1 MLKANERILKSK
13 KNVMTLLNESI
24 EDIDNQ
30 KENDR
35 LAKDLW
41 HISAELEY
49 MASLI
54 SITSNL
60 IDVYPNFKVQNDLS
74 LKEIV
79 TFAKKN
85 LADIDKLITKNP
97 KEKYEKIR
105 LVIAYVRSAQ
115 FKLNSVLKSPSN

>member
-1 MLKANERILKSK
+1 MLNANERILKSK
-13 KNVMTLLNESI
+13 KIAMSLLNESI
-24 EDIDNQ
+24 ENIDNQ

-35 LAKDLW
+35 LAKNLW

-60 IDVYPNFKVQNDLS
+60 IDVYPNLKVQNDLT

-85 LADIDKLITKNP
+85 LADLDESITKNP
-97 KEKYEKIR
+97 EENYERIR
-105 LVIAYVRSAQ
+105 LAIAYVRSAQ
-115 FKLNSVLKSPSN
+115 FKLNSVLKSS

>member
-1 MLKANERILKSK
+1 MLNANERILKSK
-13 KNVMTLLNESI
+13 KNVIALLNESI
-24 EDIDNQ
+24 ENIDNQ
-30 KENDR
+30 KENNK

-60 IDVYPNFKVQNDLS
+60 IDVYPNFKVQNELS

-85 LADIDKLITKNP
+85 LASTDELVTKNP
-97 KEKYEKIR
+97 KENYEKIR